1 MGLRKEPVPGTS
13 TTLVGGF
20 EDKLLICRAEK
31 TTVGETSCNQ
41 TKEGFWFQ
49 KLAAKEAMSQ
59 VSLLT
64 QLKASQHIVAA
75 SINK

>member
-1 MGLRKEPVPGTS
+1 MALRTEPVPGTS

-41 TKEGFWFQ
+41 TKEVLLVPEVGGKRGNVTSLIVNAIKSVSTRCCGFY
-49 KLAAKEAMSQ
+49 K
-59 VSLLT
+59 
-64 QLKASQHIVAA
+64 
-75 SINK
+75 